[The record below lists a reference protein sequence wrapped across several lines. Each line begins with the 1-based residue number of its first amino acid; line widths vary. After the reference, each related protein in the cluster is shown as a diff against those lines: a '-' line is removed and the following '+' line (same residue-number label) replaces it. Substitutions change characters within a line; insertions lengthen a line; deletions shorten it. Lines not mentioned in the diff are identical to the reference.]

1 MAMMHSRELDLREE
15 LQRSLFRAV
24 VGSDVLKAFGSTFR
38 QETPV
43 DDDVSF
49 AVSEVDIFVSHS
61 WSSDSWA
68 KYFALC
74 RELNL
79 HKALE
84 SLSVLLVLFFPLF
97 PLRGIDPKTGFD
109 AETTLFVAVC
119 WLSAMGVYLA
129 VLFFGQHLHIGV
141 SGPRNPTLWV
151 DKLCIH
157 QGDAGQKAA
166 GIRALP
172 FFVTQSSKF
181 LMLYDGSYLDRL
193 WCVVELATF
202 VNSSSCEHVCFV
214 PLWLPRWLFTTM
226 LLDILQGCICIA
238 ALLASCAPSPQ
249 KLSPLASDRSLNHFL
264 NNLLLV
270 VVLLPGY
277 IVVLVPSM
285 WALGRKAQGHEEM
298 LRQFAAFDIRNC
310 KCSDESDRQPLQ
322 ALVAGLFTEDD
333 VASVSIEVA
342 GSISDSSESTTSVS
356 EEWHGSY
363 RSLVRCGSLS
373 ADEGPDPGPLSQEPR
388 KEGSGSDSGLEA
400 FNAYVRGPLRQALMD
415 KLGDET
421 FLSFRTCFVAFLPGS
436 SFFLLNTLA
445 VDGAHSA
452 AFDFPHS
459 PEKWI
464 LCLVEAAIMN
474 LTVTPLLLPNLLYLT
489 HKVYISVRPGC
500 LQSLLTLV
508 GGFVVSTL
516 VIFLG
521 FAALGALEAVVL
533 THSFRFF
540 PNQGS
545 SELC

>member
-1 MAMMHSRELDLREE
+1 
-15 LQRSLFRAV
+15 
-24 VGSDVLKAFGSTFR
+24 

-43 DDDVSF
+43 DEDVSF

-84 SLSVLLVLFFPLF
+84 ALSVLLVLAFPLF

-109 AETTLFVAVC
+109 AETTLFVALC
-119 WLSAMGVYLA
+119 WLSAIFVYIA
-129 VLFFGQHLHIGV
+129 VLFFGHHLHIGFC
-141 SGPRNPTLWV
+141 GPRNPTLWV
-151 DKLCIH
+151 DRLCID
-157 QGDAGQKAA
+157 QSDAAQKAT

-172 FFVTQSSKF
+172 FFVTQSSEF

-202 VNSSSCEHVCFV
+202 VKSSSCEHVCFV
-214 PLWLPRWLFTTM
+214 PLWLPRWLVTTM
-226 LLDILQGCICIA
+226 WLDILQGCICIA
-238 ALLASCAPSPQ
+238 ALLASCASSPQ
-249 KLSPLASDRSLNHFL
+249 KLSPLASDRALNHFL

-277 IVVLVPSM
+277 IVVLGPSM

-310 KCSDESDRQPLQ
+310 SCSDESDRQPLE
-322 ALVAGLFTEDD
+322 ALIAELFTEDD
-333 VASVSIEVA
+333 VSSASIEVV
-342 GSISDSSESTTSVS
+342 GSAVSDSSESTTSLS
-356 EEWHGSY
+356 EDWHGY

-373 ADEGPDPGPLSQEPR
+373 ADEGPGRLSQEPR
-388 KEGSGSDSGLEA
+388 KEGSGGNCGLEA

-421 FLSFRTCFVAFLPGS
+421 SLSFRTCFAAFVPGS

-452 AFDFPHS
+452 AFDFPQGS
-459 PEKWI
+459 EKWI

-474 LTVTPLLLPNLLYLT
+474 LMVTPVLLPNLLYLT
-489 HKVYISVRPGC
+489 HSVYGSVRPGF

-521 FAALGALEAVVL
+521 VAALGALEAVVL
-533 THSFRFF
+533 TRSLRWLVVFLFLMGLILANFCFHFWHADMIRILRRCKSLLGL
-540 PNQGS
+540 QA
-545 SELC
+545 